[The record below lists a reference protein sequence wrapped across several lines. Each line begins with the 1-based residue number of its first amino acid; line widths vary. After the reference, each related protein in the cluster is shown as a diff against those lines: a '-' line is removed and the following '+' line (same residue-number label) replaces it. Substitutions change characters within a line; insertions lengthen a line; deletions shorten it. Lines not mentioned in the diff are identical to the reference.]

1 MRLISI
7 AIQYISESTM
17 AAANSVEVGTAQY
30 DFTGS
35 APDELSFV
43 KGDKIQVTEVISDEW
58 LRGKLDGR
66 EGMFPRTFVEL
77 SQQTGMVETSTEI
90 DIKEP
95 KQATCLSHGRKPEV
109 NISHTRIVVSP
120 RFSN

>member
-1 MRLISI
+1 MLLLIGSYIYIKQLLSI

-58 LRGKLDGR
+58 LRGKLNGR
-66 EGMFPRTFVEL
+66 EGMFPRTFVQL
-77 SQQTGMVETSTEI
+77 SQQTGMDLVGEGLS
-90 DIKEP
+90 
-95 KQATCLSHGRKPEV
+95 KQLGMGWGC
-109 NISHTRIVVSP
+109 
-120 RFSN
+120 

>member
-1 MRLISI
+1 
-7 AIQYISESTM
+7 M

-35 APDELSFV
+35 ASDELSFV

-66 EGMFPRTFVEL
+66 EGMFPRTFVQL
-77 SQQTGMVETSTEI
+77 SQQTGMDETSTEI
-90 DIKEP
+90 DVKKS
-95 KQATCLSHGRKPEV
+95 KQATCLIHGRKPED
-109 NISHTRIVVSP
+109 NISHTRTMVNG
-120 RFSN
+120 FSN